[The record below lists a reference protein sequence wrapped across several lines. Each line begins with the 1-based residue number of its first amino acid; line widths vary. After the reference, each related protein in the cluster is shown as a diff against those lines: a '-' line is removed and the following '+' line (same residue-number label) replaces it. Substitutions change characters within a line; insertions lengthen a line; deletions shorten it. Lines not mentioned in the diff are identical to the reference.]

1 MITPYFPTGE
11 GDPAPLR
18 AVASRRV
25 RFEEV
30 DPLGIVWHGRY
41 ASYFEDARVA
51 LTDRYGI
58 GYLDLYEKGIVAP
71 IRKLHVDYFR
81 ILRFRENFT
90 VEAVLHW
97 TEATRMNMEFIVRNE
112 DGEIT
117 TTGYTVQ
124 MMLDADR
131 NLLML
136 PPPFYGE
143 FLDRWR
149 KGALA

>member
-1 MITPYFPTGE
+1 VITPYFTTEDGAP
-11 GDPAPLR
+11 PPLR
-18 AVASRRV
+18 ASLPGRV

-58 GYLDLYEKGIVAP
+58 GYLDFHEKGIVAP
-71 IRKLHVDYFR
+71 IRKFHVDYFR
-81 ILRFRENFT
+81 SLRFREPFSA
-90 VEAVLHW
+90 EAVLHW
-97 TEATRMNMEFIVRNE
+97 TEAPCLNMEFILRNE
-112 DGEIT
+112 AREVT

-124 MMLDADR
+124 LMLDADR

-136 PPPFYGE
+136 PPGFYRE

-149 KGALA
+149 KGELA

>member
-1 MITPYFPTGE
+1 MITPYFTAVE
-11 GDPAPLR
+11 GAPPSLR
-18 AVASRRV
+18 ASVSRSV

-41 ASYFEDARVA
+41 ASFFEDARVA

-58 GYLDLYEKGIVAP
+58 GYLDFFENGIVAP
-71 IRKLHVDYFR
+71 IRKFHVDYFR
-81 ILRFRENFT
+81 TLRFRETFT

-97 TEATRMNMEFIVRNE
+97 TEATRLDMEFTLRNE
-112 DGEIT
+112 AGEVT
-117 TTGYTVQ
+117 TKGYTVQ
-124 MMLDADR
+124 MMLDIDR
-131 NLLML
+131 NLLLL
-136 PPPFYGE
+136 PPPFYRD

>member
-1 MITPYFPTGE
+1 MITPYFTAEE
-11 GDPAPLR
+11 GAPAPLR
-18 AVASRRV
+18 ASVPRRV

-41 ASYFEDARVA
+41 ASYFEDGRVA

-58 GYLDLYEKGIVAP
+58 GYLDFHEKGVVAP

-81 ILRFRENFT
+81 SLRFRETFT

-97 TEATRMNMEFIVRNE
+97 TEATRLNMEFILRNE
-112 DGEIT
+112 AGEVT

-136 PPPFYGE
+136 PPPFYRE

-149 KGALA
+149 KGELA

>member
-1 MITPYFPTGE
+1 MMTPYFRDGE
-11 GDPAPLR
+11 GAPAPLR
-18 AVASRRV
+18 TELSRRV

-58 GYLDLYEKGIVAP
+58 GYLDLYEKGLLAP
-71 IRKLHVDYFR
+71 IRKLHVDY
-81 ILRFRENFT
+81 LRPLHFRETFT

-97 TEATRMNMEFIVRNE
+97 TEATRLDMEFILRNE
-112 DGEIT
+112 AREVT

-136 PPPFYGE
+136 PPPFYRD

-149 KGALA
+149 NGTLS

>member
-1 MITPYFPTGE
+1 MPAWRSPTGT
-11 GDPAPLR
+11 
-18 AVASRRV
+18 ASATS
-25 RFEEV
+25 
-30 DPLGIVWHGRY
+30 IY
-41 ASYFEDARVA
+41 
-51 LTDRYGI
+51 
-58 GYLDLYEKGIVAP
+58 YEKGIVAP

-81 ILRFRENFT
+81 SLRFRETFT

-97 TEATRMNMEFIVRNE
+97 TEVPRLNMEFILRNE
-112 DGEIT
+112 AREVA

-124 MMLDADR
+124 LMLDADR

-136 PPPFYGE
+136 PPPFYRE

>member
-1 MITPYFPTGE
+1 MITPYFTTGE
-11 GDPAPLR
+11 GAPAPLR
-18 AVASRRV
+18 TSLSGRV

-51 LTDRYGI
+51 LTDRFGI
-58 GYLDLYEKGIVAP
+58 GYLDFFEKGVVAP
-71 IRKLHVDYFR
+71 IRTLRVDYLR
-81 ILRFRENFT
+81 PLRFRETFT
-90 VEAVLHW
+90 VEALLHW
-97 TEATRMNMEFIVRNE
+97 TETARLDMEFVLRNE
-112 DGEIT
+112 AREVT

-124 MMLDADR
+124 VMLDADW

-136 PPPFYGE
+136 PPPFYRE

-149 KGALA
+149 KGGLA

>member
-1 MITPYFPTGE
+1 VITSYFTVEE
-11 GDPAPLR
+11 GAPAPLR
-18 AVASRRV
+18 AVLSRRV

-41 ASYFEDARVA
+41 ASYFEDARVE

-58 GYLDLYEKGIVAP
+58 GYLDFYGKGVVAP
-71 IRKLHVDYFR
+71 VRTLHVDYLR
-81 ILRFRENFT
+81 SLRFRETVT

-97 TEATRMNMEFIVRNE
+97 TESARLNMEFVLRNE
-112 DGEIT
+112 AREVT
-117 TTGYTVQ
+117 TTGYTIQ

-136 PPPFYGE
+136 PPPFYRE
-143 FLDRWR
+143 FLDRW
-149 KGALA
+149 KNGGFA